1 MTDYHSAMNVTRWTT
16 GLILLLAASAAVGAE
31 RCEPV
36 IDAAWVRAAPPG
48 AASLA
53 GYLVLR
59 NDCDAPVTVTGVEAA
74 DFAMPMIHRTVEE
87 DGVSKMRHEHESV
100 VASGA
105 ALTFAPGGLHLM
117 LMRPKRALAEGD
129 ALRFGLVLAVG
140 RTVFAIFPVRRY
152 APVSP

>member
-1 MTDYHSAMNVTRWTT
+1 MNVMRWVM
-16 GLILLLAASAAVGAE
+16 GLFALLAASAAVGSE
-31 RCEPV
+31 RCEPS
-36 IDAAWVRAAPPG
+36 IESAWVRAAPPG

-59 NDCDAPVTVTGVEAA
+59 NDCDVPVTVTGAEAA

-100 VASGA
+100 VPPGA
-105 ALTFAPGGLHLM
+105 ALKFAPGGLHLM

-129 ALRFGLVLAVG
+129 ALRIGLVLADG
-140 RTVFAIFPVRRY
+140 RTVYAIFPVRRD